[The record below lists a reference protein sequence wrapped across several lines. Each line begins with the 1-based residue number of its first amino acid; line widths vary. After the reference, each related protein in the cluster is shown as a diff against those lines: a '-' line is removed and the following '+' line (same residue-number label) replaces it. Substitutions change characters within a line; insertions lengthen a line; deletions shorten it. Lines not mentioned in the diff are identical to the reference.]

1 MQRYGNHHDARDR
14 ACEIVDDYGPQ
25 RIRCSVVTND
35 TRPPSLLPGLSIF
48 LSSVLLLSACAGW
61 DISVAIWKSRER
73 LSLYVDPPSSH
84 WYVDLLPDRSTAM
97 CLSFTDGHIST
108 AQRFHCIV
116 CSRTVLRRSSAITV
130 IVEHYSL
137 LSRTVR

>member
-1 MQRYGNHHDARDR
+1 MATISDCEGIR
-14 ACEIVDDYGPQ
+14 ACEIVARLRPSAG
-25 RIRCSVVTND
+25 RIRCSVVTP
-35 TRPPSLLPGLSIF
+35 TRGRLLYSGLN
-48 LSSVLLLSACAGW
+48 LPVLVLLLSACAGW